1 MVLTKSLSS
10 SWFPNWFPK
19 LSKEQ
24 PKKQNLA
31 LSACPAPHAHKVV
44 YCQLIVYTNTCRVC
58 VCVCLDVP
66 GIVKSL
72 FGTDFDIQLAWQ
84 KFKWHSKRLP
94 KVAAGPAGT
103 NLRHSVTQLH
113 YTIYYTIYRVVVVVV
128 VAVVV
133 P

>member
-1 MVLTKSLSS
+1 MVPQLVPEAEQRTTQKTKPSS
-10 SWFPNWFPK
+10 VCLPSPARSQGR
-19 LSKEQ
+19 L
-24 PKKQNLA
+24 
-31 LSACPAPHAHKVV
+31 LSAYCLHK
-44 YCQLIVYTNTCRVC
+44 YTWSVC

-72 FGTDFDIQLAWQ
+72 FGADFDIQLAWQ
-84 KFKWHSKRLP
+84 QFKWHSKRLP

>member
-10 SWFPNWFPK
+10 SWVPNWFPK

-31 LSACPAPHAHKVV
+31 LPACPAPPAHKVV
-44 YCQLIVYTNTCRVC
+44 YCQLIVYIRS

-72 FGTDFDIQLAWQ
+72 SGPDFDIQLAWQ
-84 KFKWHSKRLP
+84 QFKWHSKRLP

-113 YTIYYTIYRVVVVVV
+113 YTIYYRLYIE
-128 VAVVV
+128 
-133 P
+133 

>member
-1 MVLTKSLSS
+1 M
-10 SWFPNWFPK
+10 
-19 LSKEQ
+19 
-24 PKKQNLA
+24 
-31 LSACPAPHAHKVV
+31 
-44 YCQLIVYTNTCRVC
+44 
-58 VCVCLDVP
+58 CLDVP

-72 FGTDFDIQLAWQ
+72 FGADFDIQLAWQ
-84 KFKWHSKRLP
+84 QFKWHSKRLP

-133 P
+133 LVVP